1 MDMQEPQSQA
11 IDFRFSNVDVIV
23 EKAMEKW
30 HVPGL
35 TLGITKNGAVI
46 YTKAYGWRDV
56 EKKLAMTVD
65 TVMPIGSNSK
75 SFNGVL
81 MALLV
86 DEKKLH
92 WDSKVI
98 DHLPEFRL
106 KDGYA
111 TQHMTVRDL
120 LIHNSGL
127 PRHDL
132 VWVSRNMGQQD
143 VVATLPYLEPNTSFR
158 QKFQY
163 QNMMHMTASYL
174 QERVTGLPWS
184 DLLKKRVFEPLGM
197 THSTATWKDWS
208 RAKQLA
214 QPYRYQ
220 EGGLRLIERQN
231 IDAVAG
237 AGAINSTVPDM
248 LKYVQFRLG
257 YPSKNGR
264 SLLSREQSKEIDRS
278 QMPMGHYFED
288 VETGDYAMGVMRSQY
303 GRHTLFSHGGAVEG
317 FISSMAWVP
326 DAKLGVVVLT
336 NSETS
341 ASRVVQN
348 SVLDLALGM
357 DASDWIERE
366 SLHEQTLQK
375 AQDVRRIKF
384 MHARIP
390 NTQPSRPLSEFA
402 GRYHHPAYG
411 VVEIHPTEE
420 GLAMRLGRLSAKL
433 AHYHYDVF
441 FIDPK
446 ASNFFAQMLIHQA
459 VAFAGNDAGVV
470 DRITIPL
477 EPALAPL
484 VFMRQ

>member
-1 MDMQEPQSQA
+1 MDMQEPPTQG
-11 IDFRFSNVDVIV
+11 IDFQFSRVDVIV
-23 EKAMEKW
+23 EKVMEKW

-35 TLGITKNGAVI
+35 TLGITQNGAVV

-56 EKKLAMTVD
+56 EKKRPMTVD

-75 SFNGVL
+75 SFNGLL

-86 DEKKLH
+86 DEKKLR
-92 WDSKVI
+92 WDSKVVE
-98 DHLPEFRL
+98 HLPEFKL

-132 VWVSRNMGQQD
+132 ALFSRNMAQQD
-143 VVATLPYLEPNTSFR
+143 VLATLPHLEPNTSFR

-163 QNMMHMTASYL
+163 QNMMQMTASYL
-174 QERVTGLPWS
+174 QERVTGLPWHA
-184 DLLKKRVFEPLGM
+184 LLTQRVLEPLGM
-197 THSTATWKDWS
+197 TNSNATWKDWS
-208 RAKQLA
+208 QAKQWA

-248 LKYVQFRLG
+248 LKYLQFRLG
-257 YPSKNGR
+257 YPPKNGGP
-264 SLLSREQSKEIDRS
+264 LLSQEQSKEIDRS
-278 QMPMGHYFED
+278 QMPMGNYFED

-326 DAKLGVVVLT
+326 DAKLGLVVLT

-348 SVLDLALGM
+348 SVLDLALGL

-366 SLHEQTLQK
+366 TLNEQTLQK
-375 AQDVRRIKF
+375 AQDAMRAKF

-390 NTQPSRPLSEFA
+390 NTQPSRPLSAFV

-411 VVEIHPTEE
+411 VVEIQPTQE
-420 GLAMRLGRLSAKL
+420 GLAMRLGRLSANL
-433 AHYHYDVF
+433 VHHHYDVF
-441 FIDPK
+441 SIDPQ
-446 ASNFFAQMLIHQA
+446 ASNFFGQMLVHQA
-459 VAFAGNDAGVV
+459 IAFAGNDAGVV
-470 DRITIPL
+470 DRITIPV
-477 EPALAPL
+477 EPTLAPL